1 MEKQKKLPDVI
12 FMSPKASELLKT
24 QLTDINACIE
34 YDGKGIDIKD
44 WSSSKEVVANGSLY
58 RNISQLWHPSEEKP
72 YSMGQILCRCSN
84 GLCFV
89 HHHYSYGDDDDWRI
103 FVRVN
108 DVECYCYIQ
117 DVRP

>member
-24 QLTDINACIE
+24 QITDYCACIE

-58 RNISQLWHPSEEKP
+58 RNISQLWHPAEEKP
-72 YSMGQILCRCSN
+72 YGIGKILCMCRN

-89 HHHYSYGDDDDWRI
+89 HHHYSNFNDDWRM
-103 FVRVN
+103 FVRFN
-108 DVECYCYIQ
+108 DVERYCYIQ
-117 DVRP
+117 DLRP

>member
-12 FMSPKASELLKT
+12 FMSPKAYELLKT
-24 QLTDINACIE
+24 QLTDSCACIE

-44 WSSSKEVVANGSLY
+44 WSSSKQYADMRSQY
-58 RNISQLWHPSEEKP
+58 RNISQLWHSAEEKP
-72 YSMGQILCRCSN
+72 YGIRQILCRCSN

-89 HHHYSYGDDDDWRI
+89 HHHYSDDDDDWRI
-103 FVRVN
+103 FVRCN

>member
-12 FMSPKASELLKT
+12 FMSPKAYELLKT
-24 QLTDINACIE
+24 QLTDSCACIE

-44 WSSSKEVVANGSLY
+44 WSSSKQYADMRSQY
-58 RNISQLWHPSEEKP
+58 RNISQLWHPAEEKP
-72 YSMGQILCRCSN
+72 YSIGQILCRCSN

-89 HHHYSYGDDDDWRI
+89 HHHYSYDDDDWRI
-103 FVRVN
+103 FVRCN

-117 DVRP
+117 YLRP